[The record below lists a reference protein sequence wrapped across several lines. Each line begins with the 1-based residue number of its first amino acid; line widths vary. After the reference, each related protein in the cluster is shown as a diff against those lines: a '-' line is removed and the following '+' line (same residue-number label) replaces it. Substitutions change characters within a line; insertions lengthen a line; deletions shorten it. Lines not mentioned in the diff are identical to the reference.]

1 MKNIFIC
8 KPATL
13 EELKDELQ
21 RTANHET
28 GYEPEA
34 YRIAATRRISP
45 AEWDD
50 LTSCFLDDR
59 EWLSN
64 FSKKLQSS
72 ENTDWSKRNCI
83 KVTCK
88 GQPFSLLID
97 TQGYDYA
104 RYVAI
109 LED

>member
-1 MKNIFIC
+1 MKNIFIN
-8 KPATL
+8 KPMNL
-13 EELKDELQ
+13 EEVKEQLERYPDMEL
-21 RTANHET
+21 
-28 GYEPEA
+28 EA
-34 YRIAATRRISP
+34 YRIATTRRISP
-45 AEWDD
+45 TEWDD

-109 LED
+109 IEG

>member
-1 MKNIFIC
+1 MKNIFIN
-8 KPATL
+8 KPMNL
-13 EELKDELQ
+13 EEVKEQLERYPDM
-21 RTANHET
+21 
-28 GYEPEA
+28 EPEA
-34 YRIAATRRISP
+34 YHIAATRKISP
-45 AEWDD
+45 TEWDD

-64 FSKKLQSS
+64 FSKKLQSN

-109 LED
+109 LEN

>member
-8 KPATL
+8 KPMNL
-13 EELKDELQ
+13 EEIREQLKRYPD
-21 RTANHET
+21 A
-28 GYEPEA
+28 EPEA
-34 YRIAATRRISP
+34 CRIAATRRIST

-50 LTSCFLDDR
+50 LTTCFLDDR
-59 EWLSN
+59 EWLSD
-64 FSKKLQSS
+64 FSRKLACDES
-72 ENTDWSKRNCI
+72 TDWSKRNCI

-88 GQPFSLLID
+88 GRDISLLID